1 MPVACGSVTQSTALA
16 AMAASMALPPACNTA
31 RPACVAIGWLAAI
44 MPCVLMTTERP
55 GYWLSRIFSS
65 SETRFYGFAV
75 TIQISS
81 SENKIAS
88 GETRRQKVAYVTRS
102 AAIVDRHDNTAEE
115 ALCTGFVLTAPDK
128 IGRASWRERGE

>member
-1 MPVACGSVTQSTALA
+1 MPVACGSVTHSTALA
-16 AMAASMALPPACNTA
+16 AMAASMALPPACNPA

-44 MPCVLMTTERP
+44 MPRVLMTTERP

-81 SENKIAS
+81 CGNKIAT
-88 GETRRQKVAYVTRS
+88 GDTRRQKVAYVSRS
-102 AAIVDRHDNTAEE
+102 AAMADRHDNTAEE
-115 ALCTGFVLTAPDK
+115 ALCTGFVLNAADRPDLEHCVTA
-128 IGRASWRERGE
+128 